1 MEQQVNETLRRV
13 IMDAL
18 DNQLESGDPPETR
31 QTYDR
36 LLGNGIDEKE
46 TRRLI
51 ACVIAVEIFDIMKE
65 QKPFDQERF
74 VKRLAGLPD
83 TPWLN

>member
-1 MEQQVNETLRRV
+1 MEQQVNETLKRV
-13 IMDAL
+13 IMDVL
-18 DNQLESGDPPETR
+18 DNQLESGDPPETK

-36 LLGNGIDEKE
+36 LLGNGIDKKE

-51 ACVIAVEIFDIMKE
+51 ACVIAGEIFDIMKE

-74 VKRLAGLPD
+74 AKRLADLPE